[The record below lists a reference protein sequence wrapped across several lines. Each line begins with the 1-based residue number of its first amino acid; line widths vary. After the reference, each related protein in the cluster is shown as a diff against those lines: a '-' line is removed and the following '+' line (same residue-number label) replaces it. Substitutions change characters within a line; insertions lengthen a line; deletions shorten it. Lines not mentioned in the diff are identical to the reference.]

1 MSVLGIR
8 TGGIRLHLYPAVLAL
23 SVLAAAL
30 AVLWGVHTPVRMAA
44 GISPAEAVRF
54 RGIQVS
60 ADSMYKTRRHGH
72 LFWRLA
78 ANQLKKDK
86 KKTLV
91 VLLSLA
97 VSLSVFYC
105 LTTIISSYG
114 ERTVMPNYQD
124 ADLILRND
132 TQTPEDLSSLQ
143 PALDPALLTE
153 LQAMDGIQA
162 IHALT
167 GIPVVFPWQEDG
179 FPPFWMQ
186 GYAGT
191 KPYVSYEDIKAD
203 YQQSP
208 ENY

>member
-1 MSVLGIR
+1 M
-8 TGGIRLHLYPAVLAL
+8 
-23 SVLAAAL
+23 
-30 AVLWGVHTPVRMAA
+30 
-44 GISPAEAVRF
+44 
-54 RGIQVS
+54 
-60 ADSMYKTRRHGH
+60 
-72 LFWRLA
+72 
-78 ANQLKKDK
+78 
-86 KKTLV
+86 
-91 VLLSLA
+91 
-97 VSLSVFYC
+97 SLSVFYC

-114 ERTVMPNYQD
+114 ERTIMPNYQD

-153 LQAMDGIQA
+153 LQAMDGIQE

-167 GIPVVFPWQEDG
+167 GIPVVFPWQGDG
-179 FPPFWMQ
+179 FPEFWMQ